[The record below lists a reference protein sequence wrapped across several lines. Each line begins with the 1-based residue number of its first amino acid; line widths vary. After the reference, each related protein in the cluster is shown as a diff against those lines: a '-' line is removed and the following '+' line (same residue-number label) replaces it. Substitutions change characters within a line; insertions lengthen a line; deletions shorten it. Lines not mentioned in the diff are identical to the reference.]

1 VYRGFDQVD
10 GGAYENVTT
19 TDLAAEFTRQRPRL
33 RAIAYRIL
41 GSHHDAEDAVQES
54 WLRLQQTDAAAIA
67 NLEAWLTVVVS
78 RISLDQLRSAA
89 SKHEDLDADLPVA
102 GATPADSGVERPV
115 EQEAVE
121 ADEVG
126 AAMLVV
132 LDTLTPLERLA
143 FVLHDIFG
151 LSFERIAPI
160 VERTPATARQLA
172 SRARRRVREVDVDA
186 ERSRQREAVEA
197 FLRASR
203 DGDFGT
209 LLRLLDPD
217 VELRADAEVVAAAAP
232 HAGNGAPLLSRRAR
246 GADAVARV
254 FAGRARET
262 RWAEVDGLVGAAYAP
277 NGTVRAVYSV
287 RIRDGRITRIDVVG
301 AADVL
306 ADIPVTLH

>member
-10 GGAYENVTT
+10 GGARENVTT

-54 WLRLQQTDAAAIA
+54 WLRLQQADAAAIE

-78 RISLDQLRSAA
+78 RISLDQVRSAA
-89 SKHEDLDADLPVA
+89 SKHEDLDAELPA
-102 GATPADSGVERPV
+102 L
-115 EQEAVE
+115 
-121 ADEVG
+121 

-132 LDTLTPLERLA
+132 LDALSPLERLA

-151 LSFERIAPI
+151 LSFERVAPI
-160 VERTPATARQLA
+160 VERTPTAARQLA
-172 SRARRRVREVDVDA
+172 SRARRRVREVDVEA

-203 DGDFGT
+203 EGDFGT
-209 LLRLLDPD
+209 LLRLLDPE
-217 VELRADAEVVAAAAP
+217 VELRADADVVAAAAP
-232 HAGNGAPLLSRRAR
+232 YAEHGAPLLTTRAR

-262 RWAEVDGLVGAAYAP
+262 RWAEVDGFIGAAYAP
-277 NGTVRAVYSV
+277 DGTVQALYWV
-287 RIRDGRITRIDVVG
+287 RTRNGRIARIDVIG

>member
-1 VYRGFDQVD
+1 M
-10 GGAYENVTT
+10 TT

-54 WLRLQQTDAAAIA
+54 WLRLQQADAGAIE

-78 RISLDQLRSAA
+78 RLSLDQVRSAA
-89 SKHEDLDADLPVA
+89 SKHEDLDADLPA
-102 GATPADSGVERPV
+102 GSGDTGVED
-115 EQEAVE
+115 EAVA

-132 LDTLTPLERLA
+132 LDALGPLERLA

-160 VERTPATARQLA
+160 VERTPTAARQLA
-172 SRARRRVREVDVDA
+172 SRARRRVREVDVEA

-203 DGDFGT
+203 EGDFGT
-209 LLRLLDPD
+209 LLRLLDPE

-232 HAGNGAPLLSRRAR
+232 YAEHGAPLLTTRAR

-277 NGTVRAVYSV
+277 DGTVQALYSV
-287 RIRDGRITRIDVVG
+287 RIRNGRITRIDVMG
-301 AADVL
+301 ATDVL

>member
-1 VYRGFDQVD
+1 VYRGFDLVD
-10 GGAYENVTT
+10 GGARENVTT
-19 TDLAAEFTRQRPRL
+19 TGLADEFTRQRPRL

-54 WLRLQQTDAAAIA
+54 WLRLQQADAGAID

-89 SKHEDLDADLPVA
+89 SKHEDLDADLPVE
-102 GATPADSGVERPV
+102 ADGHGVEH
-115 EQEAVE
+115 EAVE

-132 LDTLTPLERLA
+132 LDTLSPLERLA
-143 FVLHDIFG
+143 FVLHDVFG

-160 VERTPATARQLA
+160 VDRTPATARQLA

-186 ERSRQREAVEA
+186 ERSRRREAVEA

-203 DGDFGT
+203 EGDFGT
-209 LLRLLDPD
+209 LLRLLDPE
-217 VELRADAEVVAAAAP
+217 VELRADADVVAAAAP
-232 HAGNGAPLLSRRAR
+232 YAEHGAPLLTMRAR

-277 NGTVRAVYSV
+277 DGTVRALYSV
-287 RIRDGRITRIDVVG
+287 RIRDGRITHIEVVG
-301 AADVL
+301 AGDVL
-306 ADIPVTLH
+306 ADIPVTVH

>member
-1 VYRGFDQVD
+1 MYRGFDQVD
-10 GGAYENVTT
+10 GGARENVTT

-54 WLRLQQTDAAAIA
+54 WLRLQQADAGAIA

-89 SKHEDLDADLPVA
+89 SKHEDLDADLPALSDA
-102 GATPADSGVERPV
+102 GGVED
-115 EQEAVE
+115 EAVA

-132 LDTLTPLERLA
+132 LDALSPLERLA

-160 VERTPATARQLA
+160 VERTPTAARQLA
-172 SRARRRVREVDVDA
+172 SRARRRVREVDVEA
-186 ERSRQREAVEA
+186 ARSHQREAVEA

-203 DGDFGT
+203 EGDFGT
-209 LLRLLDPD
+209 LLRLLDPE
-217 VELRADAEVVAAAAP
+217 VELRADADVVAAAAP
-232 HAGNGAPLLSRRAR
+232 YAEHGAPLLTTRAR

-262 RWAEVDGLVGAAYAP
+262 RWAEVDGLIGAAYAP
-277 NGTVRAVYSV
+277 DGTVQALYSV
-287 RIRDGRITRIDVVG
+287 RIRNGRITRIDVMG
-301 AADVL
+301 ATDVL

>member
-10 GGAYENVTT
+10 GGAHENVTT

-54 WLRLQQTDAAAIA
+54 WLRLQQADAGAIA

-89 SKHEDLDADLPVA
+89 SKHEDLDAELPAPSDA
-102 GATPADSGVERPV
+102 GGVED
-115 EQEAVE
+115 EAVA

-132 LDTLTPLERLA
+132 LDALSPLERLA

-160 VERTPATARQLA
+160 VERTPTAARQLA
-172 SRARRRVREVDVDA
+172 SRARRRVREVDVEA

-203 DGDFGT
+203 EGDFGT
-209 LLRLLDPD
+209 LLRLLDPE
-217 VELRADAEVVAAAAP
+217 VELRADADVVAAAAP
-232 HAGNGAPLLSRRAR
+232 YAEQGAPLLTTRAR

-254 FAGRARET
+254 FAGRARDS
-262 RWAEVDGLVGAAYAP
+262 RRAEVDGLVGAAYAP
-277 NGTVRAVYSV
+277 DGTVRALYSV
-287 RIRDGRITRIDVVG
+287 RIRDGRITRIEVVG
-301 AADVL
+301 ATEVL
-306 ADIPVTLH
+306 ADTPITLH